1 MENRMPTPVSDDE
14 HPLDD
19 DQNLDEDGVI
29 EMLGDDHI
37 TQIEEEIFY
46 PAARSSALRPART
59 LPADLDVEHEARVRP
74 ALHDPSR
81 CAMS

>member
-1 MENRMPTPVSDDE
+1 MPTPVSDDDHRLE
-14 HPLDD
+14 D
-19 DQNLDEDGVI
+19 DQNPGEDGVT

-37 TQIEEEIFY
+37 AQIEEEIFY

-74 ALHDPSR
+74 ALHDPPR